1 MMRAR
6 YFQWMTVFEWFQT
19 VERTPRLEALYGLL
33 NEMWQEDRKSCAEE
47 QLAAYSG
54 AWTSGAIDIEQD
66 SQFQTFMREM
76 NKAFRDR
83 NGE

>member
-6 YFQWMTVFEWFQT
+6 YFQWMTVFEWFQA

-33 NEMWQEDRKSCAEE
+33 NEMWQEDRNRCEAEE
-47 QLAAYSG
+47 LAAYSE
-54 AWTSGAIDIEQD
+54 AWTSGDIDIEQN
-66 SQFQTFMREM
+66 SQFQAFMREM

-83 NGE
+83 DRE

>member
-19 VERTPRLEALYGLL
+19 VDLTPKLEPLYGLL
-33 NEMWQEDRKSCAEE
+33 NEMWQEDRKSCPED

-54 AWTSGAIDIEQD
+54 AWTSGDIGIEQD
-66 SQFQTFMREM
+66 SQFQAFIREM

-83 NGE
+83 DSE